1 MITGVI
7 VCFWGIL
14 TGYNNDDKQD
24 DYQHRYCHPE
34 SITDTY
40 NRNLR
45 PIYPVPSPGT
55 PPYLRPPCPCQGRYT
70 PYLIPTDMSIKNSGK
85 ILCDIIDLPIININ
99 IITRMKSAIYNNN
112 ILGEELSSH

>member
-24 DYQHRYCHPE
+24 DYQHQYCHPE

-45 PIYPVPSPGT
+45 PIYPVPSPG
-55 PPYLRPPCPCQGRYT
+55 
-70 PYLIPTDMSIKNSGK
+70 IP
-85 ILCDIIDLPIININ
+85 ILCP
-99 IITRMKSAIYNNN
+99 
-112 ILGEELSSH
+112 LGLLGGKFNHPFSWNGFVGVLTKFPR